1 MEDEKQ
7 MDLALWR
14 YSIIS
19 PLLHREANEKSLR
32 EALSQMALDRY
43 VHPDGKTVLLSPE
56 TIRKWLYRFNAGGL
70 PALSNKQRCDKGR
83 YDVPDSLA
91 EVMFEIRKN
100 HPRWTL
106 ALIFSELIK
115 TGHWDGKKPSRSS
128 LYRFA
133 KARNLMR
140 DPHLQT
146 ANEHRSFVFEKFGQ
160 LWMADFLHGPKIR
173 VRRTKKK
180 TYLHAIM
187 DDSSRYVVGGKFYFS
202 EKVESLIEELMK
214 AGRIFG
220 LPQRFYVD
228 NGSAYS
234 SRHLKIVCAR
244 LSMHLIHTRPY
255 QPEGRAKIE
264 RFFRTVRDQFL
275 AGHRFVSLEQ
285 MNRELAAY
293 LAEYHQRPHRTLSC
307 SPLEKRL
314 NSENVCRSLP
324 EVADLEALFGME
336 KRCRVYLD
344 GTIRL
349 KKRIFEVP
357 GCLPGGRVTVYF
369 MPWDLSRVYY
379 GKERLLAKPL
389 DRAANAKRFQHPNS
403 TIQSEGNHD

>member
-128 LYRFA
+128 LLPFRQRQKSHAGPAPSNRQRAQKLRF
-133 KARNLMR
+133 R
-140 DPHLQT
+140 
-146 ANEHRSFVFEKFGQ
+146 EIRS
-160 LWMADFLHGPKIR
+160 
-173 VRRTKKK
+173 
-180 TYLHAIM
+180 IM
-187 DDSSRYVVGGKFYFS
+187 DGRFS
-202 EKVESLIEELMK
+202 
-214 AGRIFG
+214 
-220 LPQRFYVD
+220 
-228 NGSAYS
+228 
-234 SRHLKIVCAR
+234 AR
-244 LSMHLIHTRPY
+244 P
-255 QPEGRAKIE
+255 
-264 RFFRTVRDQFL
+264 
-275 AGHRFVSLEQ
+275 
-285 MNRELAAY
+285 
-293 LAEYHQRPHRTLSC
+293 
-307 SPLEKRL
+307 
-314 NSENVCRSLP
+314 
-324 EVADLEALFGME
+324 
-336 KRCRVYLD
+336 
-344 GTIRL
+344 
-349 KKRIFEVP
+349 
-357 GCLPGGRVTVYF
+357 
-369 MPWDLSRVYY
+369 
-379 GKERLLAKPL
+379 
-389 DRAANAKRFQHPNS
+389 
-403 TIQSEGNHD
+403 

>member
-1 MEDEKQ
+1 MTKSAVKSVLGIELYHHNGWAKLCEATIEFGED
-7 MDLALWR
+7 
-14 YSIIS
+14 
-19 PLLHREANEKSLR
+19 
-32 EALSQMALDRY
+32 
-43 VHPDGKTVLLSPE
+43 T
-56 TIRKWLYRFNAGGL
+56 
-70 PALSNKQRCDKGR
+70 
-83 YDVPDSLA
+83 
-91 EVMFEIRKN
+91 
-100 HPRWTL
+100 
-106 ALIFSELIK
+106 
-115 TGHWDGKKPSRSS
+115 
-128 LYRFA
+128 
-133 KARNLMR
+133 
-140 DPHLQT
+140 
-146 ANEHRSFVFEKFGQ
+146 
-160 LWMADFLHGPKIR
+160 
-173 VRRTKKK
+173 KK

-293 LAEYHQRPHRTLSC
+293 LAEYHQRPHGTLSC

-314 NSENVCRSLP
+314 NSENLCRSLP

-379 GKERLLAKPL
+379 GKERLLAKEL
-389 DRAANAKRFQHPNS
+389 DRTANAKRFQHPNS
-403 TIQSEGNHD
+403 TIKSEGNHG